1 MRRETGDGMKFVSS
15 PGHLARSAA
24 LLAGASMLVLSGC
37 AVGPD
42 FKKPAPPDVSGYTQ
56 KPLTATES
64 ANAPGGDA
72 QRFDIGKDISG
83 DWWTVF
89 HSRPLNGLVEEALKN
104 NSDIKAAQAALKS
117 SRETV
122 LAQRGAFFPSVS
134 AGLSATR
141 EQDPSGAL
149 APVPSNNAFLYN
161 LYTPQV
167 SVSYMPDVFGL
178 NRRTVESLTAQEK
191 AVRFQLFATYTTLT
205 SNVVVTAI
213 QIASV
218 NDQIVA
224 TRELIDADRKMLDI
238 LQYQLNKG
246 YASGLDL
253 AAQQSQLAGA
263 QAALPPLMKQS
274 GQLHD
279 LLAVLTGHFPSDG
292 PQADFTLASL
302 TLPQDLP
309 LSIPSKLVEQRPDIR
324 QAEENLHAAS
334 AQIGVAVANRFP
346 NIQITAG
353 AGSEALKWSQLFTP
367 GTEFWNLGASLAAPV
382 FQGGQLLHQERAAR
396 ANYEQAA
403 QQYKST
409 VLAAFQNVADTL
421 TALEQDAEELKAA
434 AVADKAAKNAL
445 DLTGR
450 QVRDGYSSDLQ
461 LFTTEQAYQ
470 QAHITLV
477 QAQADRYADT
487 AALFQALGGG
497 WWHRTDLARN
507 DHDN

>member
-1 MRRETGDGMKFVSS
+1 MKVS
-15 PGHLARSAA
+15 PRGHPLAMVGPFF
-24 LLAGASMLVLSGC
+24 LAISLISLSGC

-42 FKKPAPPDVSGYTQ
+42 FKKPAPPDVSGYTRQ
-56 KPLTATES
+56 PLAATGS
-64 ANAPGGDA
+64 VDVSGGDA

-89 HSRPLNGLVEEALKN
+89 HSKPLNDLVDEALKN
-104 NSDIKAAQAALKS
+104 NSDLKAAQAALKA
-117 SRETV
+117 SREGV
-122 LAQRGAFFPSVS
+122 LAQRGAFFPSIS

-167 SVSYMPDVFGL
+167 SVAYMPDVFGL
-178 NRRTVESLTAQEK
+178 NRRTVESLTAQAK
-191 AVRFQLFATYTTLT
+191 AVRFQLYATYTTLT

-213 QIASV
+213 QIASIH
-218 NDQIVA
+218 DQIA
-224 TRELIDADRKMLDI
+224 AMRELMDADSKMVGI
-238 LQYQLNKG
+238 LEDQLKKG
-246 YASGLDL
+246 YASGLDM
-253 AAQQSQLAGA
+253 AAQRSQLAQA
-263 QAALPPLMKQS
+263 SAALRPLLKQS
-274 GQLHD
+274 AQLHD
-279 LLAVLTGHFPSDG
+279 LMAVLTGHFPSQG
-292 PQADFTLASL
+292 PEVEFRLASL

-309 LSIPSKLVEQRPDIR
+309 VSIPAKLVEQRPDIG

-367 GTEFWNLGASLAAPV
+367 GTEFWNLGASLAAPI

-403 QQYKST
+403 QQYRST

-421 TALEQDAEELKAA
+421 SALQQDAEALKAA
-434 AVADKAAKNAL
+434 AVADQAAKETL
-445 DLTGR
+445 DITER
-450 QVRDGYSSDLQ
+450 QVRDGYSGNLQ
-461 LFTTEQAYQ
+461 LFTAEQAYQ
-470 QAHITLV
+470 QAHIALV
-477 QAQADRYADT
+477 QAQADRFADT

>member
-1 MRRETGDGMKFVSS
+1 MT
-15 PGHLARSAA
+15 
-24 LLAGASMLVLSGC
+24 LSGC

-56 KPLTATES
+56 QPLATIGS
-64 ANAPGGDA
+64 VDAPGGDA

-89 HSRPLNGLVEEALKN
+89 HSKPLNLLVDEALKN
-104 NSDIKAAQAALKS
+104 NSDLKAAQAALNS
-117 SRETV
+117 SRESV

-134 AGLSATR
+134 AGISATR

-178 NRRTVESLTAQEK
+178 NRRTAESLTAQEK

-213 QIASV
+213 QIASTD
-218 NDQIVA
+218 DQIAA
-224 TRELIDADRKMLDI
+224 TRELIDADSKMVDI
-238 LQYQLNKG
+238 LEEQLKKG
-246 YASGLDL
+246 YASGLDM
-253 AAQQSQLAGA
+253 AAQRSQLASA

-274 GQLHD
+274 AQLHD
-279 LLAVLTGHFPSDG
+279 LMAVLTGHFPSEA
-292 PQADFTLASL
+292 PQVEFTLASL

-309 LSIPSKLVEQRPDIR
+309 ISIPSKLVEQRPDIG
-324 QAEENLHAAS
+324 QAEENLHSAS
-334 AQIGVAVANRFP
+334 AQIGIAVANRLP
-346 NIQITAG
+346 NFQITAG

-367 GTEFWNLGASLAAPV
+367 GTEFWNLGASLTAPI

-403 QQYKST
+403 QQYRST

-421 TALEQDAEELKAA
+421 TALQQDAEELKSA
-434 AVADKAAKNAL
+434 AVADKAAKDTL
-445 DLTGR
+445 DLTER
-450 QVRDGYSSDLQ
+450 QVRDGYSGGLQ
-461 LFTTEQAYQ
+461 LFTAEQAYQ
-470 QAHITLV
+470 QAHIALV